1 MNYPWL
7 IKVIFRTLKMITW
20 WQWLPSVGLQRYSPS
35 ITLFQTLILIKI
47 THCHHPNHIHRNRIY
62 SKTDLNSH
70 QATEQVAIHNK
81 YYRFGDHLTSLKIFA
96 WIISVNTTLVQG
108 SWGSGRDRVSDAGDI
123 IIDVINIIV
132 FFIFIIMVINF
143 TPLSLLFRASSTSS
157 FPSTSKLNSIIT
169 KIKECSSQHTIR
181 DNASLST
188 IWKQHQ
194 NHGSVHS
201 QPLETCRSPSSASM
215 TSGFDERS
223 IDSIFDT
230 PIK

>member
-1 MNYPWL
+1 MTDKSYLQDAEDDYMMTVTTICGPATVFTFNRVISNTDPDKDYPLSSPQPYSPQSHLFKDWS
-7 IKVIFRTLKMITW
+7 
-20 WQWLPSVGLQRYSPS
+20 QLPSGDWTSGHPQQVLQVWGPS
-35 ITLFQTLILIKI
+35 YFFENYRLNHFCQHHNALI
-47 THCHHPNHIHRNRIY
+47 
-62 SKTDLNSH
+62 
-70 QATEQVAIHNK
+70 
-81 YYRFGDHLTSLKIFA
+81 
-96 WIISVNTTLVQG
+96 QG

-143 TPLSLLFRASSTSS
+143 TPLSLLFRA
-157 FPSTSKLNSIIT
+157 STSKLNSIIT